1 MSRVSSTISWGID
14 MRIPTEI
21 VAGFSYIIGLGVGIF
36 LAKRHYKD
44 KAQTDIKAVIDEF
57 NVENNKLPDAET
69 FKIQAEAM
77 KRGVEI
83 IVDETTGGGVSDELL
98 STYKSMVKEYGE
110 RRKEGKEPMSP
121 LEIDGFIT
129 EDQFNNEEPD
139 YDKFSLE
146 YYPASGVLLD
156 SSDGSVIED
165 PNDVIDAKILTL
177 FGTDS
182 LEDPDC
188 AYFRNDSR
196 RVDFEIVSALGDGR

>member
-1 MSRVSSTISWGID
+1 

-36 LAKRHYKD
+36 LVKRHYQD

-83 IVDETTGGGVSDELL
+83 IVDETTGGGGVSDELL
-98 STYKSMVKEYGE
+98 STYKSMELLGTYKSMVKEYGE

>member
-1 MSRVSSTISWGID
+1 

-36 LAKRHYKD
+36 LAKRYYQD

-57 NVENNKLPDAET
+57 NVENNK
-69 FKIQAEAM
+69 IQAEAM
-77 KRGVEI
+77 KRGVKI
-83 IVDETTGGGVSDELL
+83 IVDETTGGGGVSDELL
-98 STYKSMVKEYGE
+98 STYKSMVKDYGE

>member
-1 MSRVSSTISWGID
+1 

-36 LAKRHYKD
+36 LAKRHYQD

-69 FKIQAEAM
+69 FKIQAEAT

-83 IVDETTGGGVSDELL
+83 IVDETTGGGGLSDELL

-196 RVDFEIVSALGDGR
+196 RVDFEIVSALGDVGKIYGAGHTS